1 MGLRTNAL
9 RSARPSRRSL
19 AAAIGAS
26 LALAIGL
33 VGASPDQAR
42 AATIRTIHAGDNVLT
57 AFQGLRA
64 GDTLLLAAGTY
75 NTGYLRVIPMAA
87 GTAAAPITIRALDPS
102 HPPLL
107 VGGLRF
113 YSPMYLVLKSLRV
126 QATSPGLSAL
136 VMDGGIG
143 WTVDSSEFWGARQT
157 KAYANVTISGTGGY
171 PRAWAFTQNCVHD
184 AAMNTGPGAT
194 DHNVYVTYQ
203 GAIPTTGLLIR
214 NLIYGA
220 PHGENIKL
228 GNGGLYGTLG
238 PWGVR
243 VANNTLAS
251 GGRQILLHGNVG
263 NNVIVGNL
271 FYNATQGFVAN
282 PETTQVYVHDVTG
295 SGNYMS
301 HSYSAVSSM
310 LMYDPTLRVFLG
322 PGNVTGANPGFDA
335 VGVCTGYHP
344 SLAAAVPYGRW
355 GTGSW
360 SR

>member
-1 MGLRTNAL
+1 MSLRTTRL
-9 RSARPSRRSL
+9 HPSRRSPRSLRSL
-19 AAAIGAS
+19 AAASGAS

-33 VGASPDQAR
+33 VGVGPGQAH
-42 AATIRTIHAGDNVLT
+42 AATTRTIHVGDNVLT
-57 AFQGLRA
+57 AFEGLRA

-75 NTGYLRVIPMAA
+75 NTGYLRVTPMAA
-87 GTAAAPITIRALDPS
+87 GTAAAPITIRAADPA

-113 YSPMYLVLKSLRV
+113 YSPMYLVLRSLRV
-126 QATSPGLSAL
+126 QATTPGLSAL
-136 VMDGGIG
+136 VMDGGVG

-184 AAMNTGPGAT
+184 AAMNTGPDAT

-203 GAIPTTGLLIR
+203 GATPATGLLIR
-214 NLIYGA
+214 NLI
-220 PHGENIKL
+220 
-228 GNGGLYGTLG
+228 
-238 PWGVR
+238 
-243 VANNTLAS
+243 
-251 GGRQILLHGNVG
+251 NVG

-310 LMYDPTLRVFLG
+310 LIYDPTLRVFLG

-344 SLAAAVPYGRW
+344 SLAAAIPYGRC

-360 SR
+360 AR

>member
-1 MGLRTNAL
+1 MSLRTTAL
-9 RSARPSRRSL
+9 QSARLSRRSL
-19 AAAIGAS
+19 AAAIGVS

-33 VGASPDQAR
+33 VGVGPDQAH
-42 AATIRTIHAGDNVLT
+42 AATTRTIHAGDNVLT
-57 AFQGLRA
+57 AFEGLRA
-64 GDTLLLAAGTY
+64 GATLLLAAGSY
-75 NTGYLRVIPMAA
+75 NTGYLRVTPMAA
-87 GTAAAPITIRALDPS
+87 GTAAAPITIRAVDPF

-157 KAYANVTISGTGGY
+157 KAFANVTISGTGGY

-184 AAMNTGPGAT
+184 AAMNTGPDAT

-203 GAIPTTGLLIR
+203 GATPTTGLLIR

-228 GNGGLYGTLG
+228 GNGGLYGALG

-251 GGRQILLHGNVG
+251 GGRQMLLHGNVG

-282 PETTQVYVHDVTG
+282 PQTTQVYVHDVTG
-295 SGNYMS
+295 SGNYLS
-301 HSYSAVSSM
+301 HTYSAQAST
-310 LMYDPTLRVFLG
+310 LMYDPLRKVTLG
-322 PGNVTGANPGFDA
+322 AGNIMGASPAFDA
-335 VGVCTGYHP
+335 VGVCNGYHP
-344 SLAAAVPYGRW
+344 TLAAAVPYGRW
-355 GTGSW
+355 GTQTW
-360 SR
+360 AR